1 MFPIIYK
8 INTIWIRSQFAKGLA
23 SPRWVGI
30 EQSGLGHFSFLRIDA
45 RQPLRYDLFCSSLL
59 SRVSWTRWSPKG
71 LAKALGCP
79 SVGAPLALASI
90 PRKGKPAACRTDSG
104 SRSLDSG
111 WSHRA
116 SSSLQPPPS
125 MKRNSWRFETPWK

>member
-79 SVGAPLALASI
+79 TVSSGTGLNPQGGKARGLQDGFRVTVPGFWLVSQGILFTAASTEHE
-90 PRKGKPAACRTDSG
+90 AEF
-104 SRSLDSG
+104 L
-111 WSHRA
+111 
-116 SSSLQPPPS
+116 
-125 MKRNSWRFETPWK
+125 EV